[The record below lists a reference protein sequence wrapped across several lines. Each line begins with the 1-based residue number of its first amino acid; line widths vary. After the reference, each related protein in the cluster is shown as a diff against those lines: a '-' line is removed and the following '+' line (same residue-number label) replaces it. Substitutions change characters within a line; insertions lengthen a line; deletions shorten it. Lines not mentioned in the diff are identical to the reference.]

1 MQKYKVYNKDGTVL
15 LIENFDTFCRK
26 FITIYAAGG
35 IVYNNSQQI
44 LMIFRNN
51 FWDLPKGK
59 LELNEKIEDCAIRE
73 VEEETGVKELIITSK
88 MPITYH
94 TYELNN
100 KPILKCTYWFKM
112 FTDYSGKLKPQVEE
126 GISNVVWV
134 NKIDVANKKKQM
146 YPNIK
151 ELL

>member
-15 LIENFDTFCRK
+15 LIENFNTFCRN

-88 MPITYH
+88 
-94 TYELNN
+94 
-100 KPILKCTYWFKM
+100 
-112 FTDYSGKLKPQVEE
+112 
-126 GISNVVWV
+126 
-134 NKIDVANKKKQM
+134 
-146 YPNIK
+146 
-151 ELL
+151 

>member
-1 MQKYKVYNKDGTVL
+1 MQKYKVYNKDGAVL
-15 LIENFDTFCRK
+15 LIENFDIFCRK

-35 IVYNNSQQI
+35 IVHNNSQQI

-94 TYELNN
+94 TYEVNN
-100 KPILKCTYWFKM
+100 KPILKCTHWFNM
-112 FTDYSGKLKPQVEE
+112 FTNYNGKLKPQVEE

-146 YPNIK
+146 YPSIK

>member
-1 MQKYKVYNKDGTVL
+1 MLQ
-15 LIENFDTFCRK
+15 
-26 FITIYAAGG
+26 G

-112 FTDYSGKLKPQVEE
+112 FTNYK
-126 GISNVVWV
+126 
-134 NKIDVANKKKQM
+134 
-146 YPNIK
+146 
-151 ELL
+151 